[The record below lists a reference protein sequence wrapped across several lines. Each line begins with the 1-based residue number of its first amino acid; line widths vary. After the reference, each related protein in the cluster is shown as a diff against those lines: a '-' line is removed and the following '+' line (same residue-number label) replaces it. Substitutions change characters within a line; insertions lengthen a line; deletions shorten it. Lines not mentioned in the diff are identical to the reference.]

1 MVKVRYTVPQV
12 QYSETEEL
20 NGEEF
25 FAKKIEMLSAF
36 HTHADRGTDTHFLMN
51 PKGLW
56 ERVLGFSL
64 PLNNHPAIGNPS
76 KECITE

>member
-12 QYSETEEL
+12 QYSEIEKL

-51 PKGLW
+51 P
-56 ERVLGFSL
+56 ERALGARFGSF
-64 PLNNHPAIGNPS
+64 ATI
-76 KECITE
+76 K

>member
-12 QYSETEEL
+12 QYSKIEKL

-51 PKGLW
+51 PTKG
-56 ERVLGFSL
+56 R
-64 PLNNHPAIGNPS
+64 IY
-76 KECITE
+76 